1 MLNPSPSSQEEDCY
15 DNSEPRSFGAS
26 CSESHRFLN
35 KHSATSRSLPADLD
49 YSVEQ
54 LSTLVEPFLEPP
66 SQCTTPYFIQAAT
79 TGKTTFLTT
88 NLAETREAKV
98 TAVSPV
104 LRSALTASTWLIGRS
119 HNCAITVLDRSI
131 SRCHAVI
138 GHHPVQGFYVMDVGS
153 TNGTFLNRQRLPILE
168 RRVLQDGDLIAF
180 SHLQIEFF
188 MVSTKKES
196 DQSDRTIFIQS

>member
-15 DNSEPRSFGAS
+15 RNSESLSFGAS
-26 CSESHRFLN
+26 CSESHGFLN
-35 KHSATSRSLPADLD
+35 KHPAISRSRLADFD
-49 YSVEQ
+49 DNVEQ
-54 LSTLVEPFLEPP
+54 LSTLVEPLLESP
-66 SQCTTPYFIQAAT
+66 SQCTTPYFIQGAT
-79 TGKTTFLTT
+79 TGRTTFLTT
-88 NLAETREAKV
+88 NLADTREAK
-98 TAVSPV
+98 PV

-138 GHHPVQGFYVMDVGS
+138 GHHPVQGFYVMDMGS

-188 MVSTKKES
+188 MMSTKKES
-196 DQSDRTIFIQS
+196 DPNDRTIIGQP

>member
-15 DNSEPRSFGAS
+15 RNLESRSFGAS
-26 CSESHRFLN
+26 CSESHSFLN
-35 KHSATSRSLPADLD
+35 KHPAISRSRLADFD
-49 YSVEQ
+49 YNVEQ
-54 LSTLVEPFLEPP
+54 LSTLVEPLLESP

-79 TGKTTFLTT
+79 TGRTTFLTT
-88 NLAETREAKV
+88 NLADTREAK
-98 TAVSPV
+98 PV

-138 GHHPVQGFYVMDVGS
+138 GHHPVQGFYVMDMGS

-168 RRVLQDGDLIAF
+168 RRMLQDGDLIAF

-196 DQSDRTIFIQS
+196 DPNDCTTIGQP